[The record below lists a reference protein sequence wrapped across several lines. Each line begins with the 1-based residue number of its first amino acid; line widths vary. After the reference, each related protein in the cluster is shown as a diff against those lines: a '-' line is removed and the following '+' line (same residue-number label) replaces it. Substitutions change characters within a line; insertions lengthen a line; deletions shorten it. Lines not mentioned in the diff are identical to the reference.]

1 MHCPEC
7 EHTAYPFS
15 LDLGFQQRAE
25 KAISLLK
32 DNGAVANNPE

>member
-15 LDLGFQQRAE
+15 TDLGFQQRAE
-25 KAISLLK
+25 EAISLLK